1 MSAIEMT
8 GPVLTFW
15 QPGVAVKADR
25 PQLIAAVE
33 KAIAEMVASGEM
45 AALFQK
51 HHARYNPPRAEGAPH

>member
-1 MSAIEMT
+1 
-8 GPVLTFW
+8 
-15 QPGVAVKADR
+15 VAVKADR

-45 AALFQK
+45 AALFKK